1 MNLLLF
7 CIFIRIQSPA
17 PAATSVAAPKVVTYY
32 SYWHDHTV
40 AGGGVVRDVLNQ
52 AYDRIRFDGPYYHFE
67 GFPAGLSKIG
77 NADDNIWINHIKVF
91 LGQIEFHANGGYRN
105 PGSTVVNPPL
115 TNWIYTL
122 GRDITVDKNGTAQI
136 QERDT
141 ITSCDVQAGGSAN
154 TCRGMAQYSAHASLA
169 SLTVWDSPLTYE
181 PAFGP
186 GLGITFRYLE
196 NATDLTASTSETHL
210 GPNWNFN
217 WKAWVEDSPTDA
229 LPTVDVHVRGGG
241 VEQYGGYNP
250 ATGVYDNGDRWGA
263 STLTRVTANSY
274 ERVFRDGSKEVY
286 ATSNGATVAPRK
298 IFLTEVRD
306 PVGNALTLSYT
317 GSRLDTI
324 TDATGKITTLNYVT
338 PPRLSGITDPFGRT
352 ALIGYDG
359 SGRVSSITDPV
370 GIVSSFGYS
379 GTSTV
384 MISMTTPYGT
394 STFNRGTNVFDRWLE
409 MTDTR
414 GAKERVEKRILT
426 GSGIA
431 NQVLRLVKPDVRFST
446 VDSQGFTALSPAL
459 VDGMIPSP
467 APGARV
473 YDWSLALQFS
483 LTPVANVTNSV
494 GGLFTTMFW
503 DKKAMLGVTGTPSDG
518 TAHKTEW
525 MRDATGL
532 SSTGQ
537 VAAKTAP
544 LEGRVVYS
552 YGTQSLPDVIG
563 TSKQSTGMT
572 RTLDDGTTQAVSAT
586 STLGFNMPMTQSDP
600 LGRTIENVYDE
611 TNGIDVLEVRNI
623 KPNSPN
629 IVLAKFGYEQ
639 LPNQPVLPPHRPS
652 TITDVAGQ
660 QTTVAY
666 NARGQVTQTTN
677 PKLEVTKIEY
687 FEPGGSGTTPANL
700 GKVKTVTQAFNTPL
714 VRSVNYTYDSA
725 GRPKTV
731 TDYEGYTVTLDYD
744 AIGGIATKTLDRV
757 TKVTFPDGTTEQ
769 SVYDDLGLQEG
780 QLTDAP
786 LDVVK
791 RIDRRGRETRYVYDA
806 MRNVTK
812 ITDPELRETYFTHCT
827 CGALEGIT
835 QVLANGEQHVTEWE
849 RDIQKRPTVKKV
861 NLKTGNVITAI
872 PVFKYFYGP
881 NTGRLVGIE
890 DGKGQRTNYE
900 YFADDRLKRVFY
912 TDASGGALPVATL
925 EVSYTYDARFG
936 RLETMT
942 DGTGTTTSTYVP
954 IDPLDAVYGD
964 GQLASV
970 GGRVA
975 GDSMTYAYDQ
985 LGRLATRTFA
995 GETTTVSGYD
1005 ALGRVTG
1012 TVNPL
1017 GQFVPTY
1024 EGLSGRVDFVQHS
1037 VGSVPGLKVDF
1048 GWEASGEQRLT
1059 GIASTWGSGNAAVS
1073 GFGYG
1078 YLINPTTNDPTG
1090 QIRQWTQNHSGLPAP
1105 RTMSL
1110 GYDEVDQLKEAVRK
1124 EQDGT
1129 VLNTWAYSYDRA
1141 GNRTGALENGTVVNY
1156 EVNTL
1161 NQLTGTA
1168 ASPTFAV
1175 KFAGTVN
1182 EPSNVT
1188 VNGAVA
1194 GTNSLN
1200 WEKEVVLGVGAN
1212 SVEIR
1217 ATETT
1222 SIAPGT
1228 VAQTRTRHAN
1238 LTLTAAPARTF
1249 AYDLNGS
1256 TESDGLRTYEWDAA
1270 NRLRVV
1276 VTAGTPVKRTEFTYD
1291 GGNRWVK
1298 LVEKEA
1304 GAVVGSR
1311 EVIWEGAS
1319 IAQLRLKNAAGAET
1333 ERRTFYGGGEVRTVG
1348 TTTTALLETS
1358 DHLGNV
1364 RELLDT
1370 TGTVRARYDYDV
1382 YGKRTKVSGDLS
1394 SDFGF
1399 TGHYEH
1405 GVSSLTLAPFRAYD
1419 AVMGRWISRDPIEE
1433 SGGLNLYGYVGGN
1446 VAGAVDPLGHIP
1458 DWFRNFANST
1468 TKNPTVN
1475 NCVNFVRAV
1484 VAAKAMDGLAMKEPV
1499 VRPPPRLP
1507 PVGEATQ
1514 KGNDAAKM
1522 VRLTKNFQNIKG
1534 AGSSGGGSVGA
1545 TARTTSSRAIVSTG
1559 AGSIVAKTL
1568 MMDVTAAAATSA
1580 VGTGAAITGSAC
1592 LGWNAGREFMDL
1604 PLAGGGQPLD
1614 SAWENIWTD
1623 YVWNPW
1629 YGN

>member
-17 PAATSVAAPKVVTYY
+17 RAATSVAAPKVVTYY

-105 PGSTVVNPPL
+105 PGSPVVNPPL
-115 TNWIYTL
+115 TDWIYTL
-122 GRDITVDKNGTAQI
+122 GRDITVHKNGTAQI

-141 ITSCDVQAGGSAN
+141 FTSCDVQAGGSAN
-154 TCRGMAQYSAHASLA
+154 TCRGMAQYSAHARLA
-169 SLTVWDSPLTYE
+169 SLTAWDSPLTYE

-186 GLGITFRYLE
+186 GLGIAFRYLE
-196 NATDLTASTSETHL
+196 NATDLTASASETHL

-217 WKAWVEDSPTDA
+217 WNAWVEDSPTAA
-229 LPTVDVHVRGGG
+229 LATVDVHVRGGG
-241 VEQYGGYNP
+241 TEQYGGYIST
-250 ATGVYDNGDRWGA
+250 TGVYDNGDRWGA

-414 GAKERVEKRILT
+414 GAKERVEKRTLT
-426 GSGIA
+426 GAGIA
-431 NQVLRLVKPDVRFST
+431 SQVLRLVTPDVRFST

-467 APGARV
+467 APGARG

-483 LTPVANVTNSV
+483 VTPVANVTNSV

-537 VAAKTAP
+537 VAATTAP

-572 RTLDDGTTQAVSAT
+572 RTLDDGTVQTVAFTTTA
-586 STLGFNMPMTQSDP
+586 GFNMPETQVDP
-600 LGRTIENVYDE
+600 LGRTMKNFYAP
-611 TNGIDVLEVRNI
+611 NGIDLTEIRNI
-623 KPNSPN
+623 TTGGNDL
-629 IVLAKFGYEQ
+629 LAKFGNYVNH
-639 LPNQPVLPPHRPS
+639 LPQ
-652 TITDVAGQ
+652 TITDAAGQ
-660 QTTVAY
+660 ATTIAY
-666 NARGQVTQTTN
+666 NTRGQVEQTTN
-677 PKLEVTKIEY
+677 AKGEVTKFEY
-687 FEPGGSGTTPANL
+687 FDVATSGTTPLANY
-700 GKVKTVTQAFNTPL
+700 GKVKKVTQAFGTAL
-714 VRSVNYTYDSA
+714 ARAVNYTYDSA

-731 TDYEGYTVTLDYD
+731 TDHEGYAVTLDYD
-744 AIGGIATKTLDRV
+744 AIGDLPLKTLDRV
-757 TKVTFPDGTTEQ
+757 TKVTFPDLTTEE
-769 SVYDDLGLQEG
+769 SIYDSLGKMNPADLTEV
-780 QLTDAP
+780 DSP
-786 LDVVK
+786 LDVVR

-881 NTGRLVGIE
+881 KTGRLVGIE

-912 TDASGGALPVATL
+912 TTATGTALSGNPLPVATP

-1005 ALGRVTG
+1005 ALGRVMG
-1012 TVNPL
+1012 TTNPL
-1017 GQFVPTY
+1017 GAFVPTY

-1048 GWEASGEQRLT
+1048 AWEAAGERRLT
-1059 GIASTWGSGNAAVS
+1059 GIANTWGSGNAAVS

-1090 QIRQWTQNHSGLPAP
+1090 QIRQWSQTNSGLAGE

-1141 GNRTGALENGTVVNY
+1141 GNRTGALENGTMVNY

-1188 VNGAVA
+1188 VGGAVA
-1194 GTNSLN
+1194 GTNSLS

-1249 AYDLNGS
+1249 TYDLNGS

-1270 NRLRVV
+1270 NRLRAV

-1291 GGNRWVK
+1291 GGNRWVT

-1333 ERRTFYGGGEVRTVG
+1333 ERRTFYGGGEVRTGSAIGG
-1348 TTTTALLETS
+1348 TTLTLMETA
-1358 DHLGNV
+1358 DHLGSV
-1364 RELLDT
+1364 RELLDS
-1370 TGTVRARYDYDV
+1370 TGTIRARYDYDL
-1382 YGKRTKVSGDLS
+1382 YGKRMKVSGDLE

-1405 GVSSLTLAPFRAYD
+1405 TASALTLAPFRAYD
-1419 AVMGRWISRDPIEE
+1419 SALGRWTSRDPIEE
-1433 SGGLNLYGYVGGN
+1433 NGGLNLYGYVGGN
-1446 VAGAVDPLGHIP
+1446 VAGALDPLGWEPNINLFHP
-1458 DWFRNFANST
+1458 NDPAFEMAAQMKST
-1468 TKNPTVN
+1468 TTYTVSAHGTAHSLHGPLGGAIPPWELAEIIKKDPNYKIGSEVKLLSCNTGTKPSSPLFDAYASYLSYYLNADVSAPNNYITYLGTGVAEVTDASDRKVACQVLKKFKPSESRPYPKLRGVSGQSQGEIFRGLFKGEKNPY
-1475 NCVNFVRAV
+1475 R
-1484 VAAKAMDGLAMKEPV
+1484 
-1499 VRPPPRLP
+1499 
-1507 PVGEATQ
+1507 
-1514 KGNDAAKM
+1514 
-1522 VRLTKNFQNIKG
+1522 
-1534 AGSSGGGSVGA
+1534 
-1545 TARTTSSRAIVSTG
+1545 
-1559 AGSIVAKTL
+1559 
-1568 MMDVTAAAATSA
+1568 
-1580 VGTGAAITGSAC
+1580 
-1592 LGWNAGREFMDL
+1592 
-1604 PLAGGGQPLD
+1604 
-1614 SAWENIWTD
+1614 
-1623 YVWNPW
+1623 
-1629 YGN
+1629 